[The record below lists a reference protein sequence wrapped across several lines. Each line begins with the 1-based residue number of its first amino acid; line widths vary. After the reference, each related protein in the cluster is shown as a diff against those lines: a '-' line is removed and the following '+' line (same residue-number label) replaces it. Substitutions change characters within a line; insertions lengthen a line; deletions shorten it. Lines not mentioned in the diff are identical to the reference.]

1 MSLGDRTAECTV
13 EQLRCRLAGG
23 VVLAASFSAGG
34 ARKGTA
40 LRKPTM
46 GGTSGIVA
54 MIADALALVSFSGA
68 VSLPGRML
76 LTTYEGL

>member
-1 MSLGDRTAECTV
+1 M
-13 EQLRCRLAGG
+13 EQLRCRLVVG
-23 VVLAASFSAGG
+23 VVLAALVSEGG
-34 ARKGTA
+34 ARTGTA